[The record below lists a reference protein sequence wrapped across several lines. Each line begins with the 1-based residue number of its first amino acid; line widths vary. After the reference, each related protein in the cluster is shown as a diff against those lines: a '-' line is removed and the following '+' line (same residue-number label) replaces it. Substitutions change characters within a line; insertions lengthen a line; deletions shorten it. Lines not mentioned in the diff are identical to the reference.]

1 MQNDDMADS
10 GRRQGSDCWGRLNE
24 VADISPILTLLDTLP
39 EGFRE
44 ARRTL
49 LGHLRLHATSEVL
62 EAGSGPGTALP
73 DLLERLGPAGRIV
86 GIDPTRAL
94 VAQAQERARQARAPH
109 AVYAVGDIRQIDW
122 PDCTFDAA
130 FCDKILAHVQPVSQ
144 AIAELV
150 RVTRAGGRVGAVE
163 WFSQGMAIAAD
174 YALTRQ
180 VLDGSAPAGAMNP
193 MVPLELE
200 RLLGEAGL
208 QQIQAGSLLAESGRY
223 LPSLKVMLQRR
234 VQQAVD
240 LGAISMAAG
249 AGWLQEL
256 ESRDAR
262 GRFYWAAL
270 VRWAAGSK
278 RAGGLSGQESEARS
292 R

>member
-1 MQNDDMADS
+1 MTES
-10 GRRQGSDCWGRLNE
+10 TPRQGSDCWGRLNE
-24 VADISPILTLLDTLP
+24 VADISPILTILDTLP
-39 EGFRE
+39 EGFHE

-49 LGHLRLHATSEVL
+49 LAHLGLHATSEVL

-73 DLLERLGPAGRIV
+73 DLLEWVGPNGRIV

-94 VAQAQERARQARAPH
+94 VQQAQVRAREARALQ
-109 AVYAVGDIRQIDW
+109 AVYDVGDIRQIDW
-122 PDCTFDAA
+122 PDDTFDAA
-130 FCDKILAHVQPVSQ
+130 FCDKILVHVGPVSQ

-180 VLDGSAPAGAMNP
+180 VLDGSAPAGALNP
-193 MVPLELE
+193 MAPLELE
-200 RLLGEAGL
+200 HLLGEAGL
-208 QQIQAGSLLAESGRY
+208 QQIQSGSVIAESGRY
-223 LPSLKVMLQRR
+223 LPSLKIMLQRR

-249 AGWLQEL
+249 SAWLEEL

-262 GRFYWAAL
+262 GQFYWSAL

-278 RAGGLSGQESEARS
+278 RAGSG
-292 R
+292 

>member
-1 MQNDDMADS
+1 MADS
-10 GRRQGSDCWGRLNE
+10 TRQGSDCWGRLNE
-24 VADISPILTLLDTLP
+24 VADIRPILTILDTLP

-49 LGHLRLHATSEVL
+49 LGHLGLRGTSEVL
-62 EAGSGPGTALP
+62 EAGSGPGTALT
-73 DLLERLGPAGRIV
+73 DLLEWVGPGGRIV

-94 VAQAQERARQARAPH
+94 VAQAQERAREARAPQ
-109 AVYAVGDIRQIDW
+109 ATYDVGDIRQIDW
-122 PDCTFDAA
+122 PDNTFDAA
-130 FCDKILAHVQPVSQ
+130 FCDKILVHVEPVSQ

-150 RVTRAGGRVGAVE
+150 RVTRVGGRVGAVE

-174 YALTRQ
+174 YALTRR
-180 VLDGSAPAGAMNP
+180 VLDGSAPAGALNP

-200 RLLGEAGL
+200 HLLGEAGL
-208 QQIQAGSLLAESGRY
+208 RQIHAGSVIAESRRY
-223 LPSLKVMLQRR
+223 LPSLRVMLQRR

-240 LGAISMAAG
+240 LGAISMEAG
-249 AGWLQEL
+249 TAWLQEL

-262 GRFYWAAL
+262 GQFYWAAL

-278 RAGGLSGQESEARS
+278 RAGGATS
-292 R
+292 